1 MRGMKMSKFIGGL
14 ITGSV
19 LTLVGVGI
27 AATIS
32 AINDGSLSNPFE
44 GWDALSGDDEPDK
57 NDENADFS
65 ETTATAD
72 AADDDSIKDK
82 AKKPEELIGAGLGKI
97 FNAAVAG
104 VESFAESLSEENSD
118 L

>member
-1 MRGMKMSKFIGGL
+1 MSKFIGGL

-72 AADDDSIKDK
+72 AADDDAVTAPRQTKRSMW
-82 AKKPEELIGAGLGKI
+82 ATARWTCRRRRTPV
-97 FNAAVAG
+97 FAALA
-104 VESFAESLSEENSD
+104 
-118 L
+118 